1 MKTSKNAHA
10 AHAGLC
16 ANIAKATRKAVTTA
30 LICVLLAGMLTACGG
45 DSSKSY
51 DLQEVY
57 QEILAAQ
64 PENTDD
70 LSGVM
75 FETTDQ
81 DAIEEVYPGL
91 GAIKLKQ
98 EVCYQHAVTGFC
110 EIMLVEVADSK
121 DVQSV
126 VDIFNQRI
134 DTASNDSFYLK
145 PRSCGHRTRRYRPR
159 AIMWRWSRCRT
170 VTRYRKRFFRSV
182 KSMRAKLRHR
192 FERRGL
198 CGRHLDVGCRRI
210 VAWMLEPALLNQP
223 TLLRV
228 GQFFDGR
235 FSS

>member
-1 MKTSKNAHA
+1 MRTSKNAHA
-10 AHAGLC
+10 AHTGLC
-16 ANIAKATRKAVTTA
+16 ANIAKASRKAVTTA

-121 DVQSV
+121 DVP
-126 VDIFNQRI
+126 RPM
-134 DTASNDSFYLK
+134 TAFIRK

-170 VTRYRKRFFRSV
+170 VTRYRKRFFRSI

-210 VAWMLEPALLNQP
+210 VAWMLGSALLNQP
-223 TLLRV
+223 TLLRL
-228 GQFFDGR
+228 GQFFYGR

>member
-1 MKTSKNAHA
+1 MTSSK
-10 AHAGLC
+10 
-16 ANIAKATRKAVTTA
+16 AKRIGIILSA
-30 LICVLLAGMLTACGG
+30 LSLLAGLTACGG

-134 DTASNDSFYLK
+134 DTASDDSFYPETAQLWAQNAQVQTEGNYVAMVAL
-145 PRSCGHRTRRYRPR
+145 PDGY
-159 AIMWRWSRCRT
+159 T
-170 VTRYRKRFFRSV
+170 VPEK
-182 KSMRAKLRHR
+182 
-192 FERRGL
+192 
-198 CGRHLDVGCRRI
+198 I
-210 VAWMLEPALLNQP
+210 
-223 TLLRV
+223 
-228 GQFFDGR
+228 
-235 FSS
+235 FS

>member
-1 MKTSKNAHA
+1 METSKNAHA
-10 AHAGLC
+10 AHAGLR

-134 DTASNDSFYLK
+134 DTASDDSFYPETAQLWAQNAQVQTEGNYVAMVAL
-145 PRSCGHRTRRYRPR
+145 PDGY
-159 AIMWRWSRCRT
+159 T
-170 VTRYRKRFFRSV
+170 VPEK
-182 KSMRAKLRHR
+182 
-192 FERRGL
+192 
-198 CGRHLDVGCRRI
+198 I
-210 VAWMLEPALLNQP
+210 
-223 TLLRV
+223 
-228 GQFFDGR
+228 
-235 FSS
+235 FS

>member
-16 ANIAKATRKAVTTA
+16 ANIAKATRTAVTTA

-91 GAIKLKQ
+91 GAIELK
-98 EVCYQHAVTGFC
+98 QHAVTGFC

-134 DTASNDSFYLK
+134 DTASDDSFYPETAQLWAQNAQVQTEGNYVAMVAL
-145 PRSCGHRTRRYRPR
+145 PDGY
-159 AIMWRWSRCRT
+159 T
-170 VTRYRKRFFRSV
+170 VPEK
-182 KSMRAKLRHR
+182 
-192 FERRGL
+192 
-198 CGRHLDVGCRRI
+198 I
-210 VAWMLEPALLNQP
+210 
-223 TLLRV
+223 
-228 GQFFDGR
+228 
-235 FSS
+235 FS